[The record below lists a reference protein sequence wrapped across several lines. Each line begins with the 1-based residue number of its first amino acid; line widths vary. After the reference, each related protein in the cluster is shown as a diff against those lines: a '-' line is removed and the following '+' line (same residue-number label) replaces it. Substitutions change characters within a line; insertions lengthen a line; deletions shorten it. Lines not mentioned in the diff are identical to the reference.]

1 MSEASIDAP
10 LPLTPEEQAMPA
22 IKVNGVVIDQAAIRR
37 EAANHPAPD
46 AKLALEAAARALVVR
61 ELLEKEAQRLGVEAN
76 PQTDEKGRLETPEDS
91 RISALLEQEVST
103 PEIEEDHL
111 KRYYENNK
119 AKFRSEDLYEA
130 SHILLPARRSDK
142 EAHGTAVG
150 QAENLI
156 IELQDH
162 PERFSDLAREFSA
175 CPSAAT
181 GGSLGQITKGQT
193 VPEFETFLFN
203 LEEGQL
209 CPVPV
214 PTDYG
219 AHVVF
224 LERKIPGRQMPF
236 EMVREKIAEYLQV
249 ASWTQAVGQYIGLLT
264 AEAKIEGIDLQQGQS
279 PRAFR

>member
-1 MSEASIDAP
+1 MSETSIKAP
-10 LPLTPEEQAMPA
+10 QPMTPEEQAMPA
-22 IKVNGVVIDQAAIRR
+22 ITVNGVVIDPAAIRR

-61 ELLEKEAQRLGVEAN
+61 ELLIKEAQRLGVEAS
-76 PQTDEKGRLETPEDS
+76 PERDEKGRIETTEDS
-91 RISALLEQEVST
+91 QVTALLEKEIST
-103 PEIEEDHL
+103 PEIEESHL
-111 KRYYENNK
+111 QRYYENNQ

-130 SHILLPARRSDK
+130 SHILLPARPAEQD
-142 EAHGTAVG
+142 AYNAAVG

-156 IELQDH
+156 AELQAR
-162 PERFSDLAREFSA
+162 PERFADLAREFSA

-214 PTDYG
+214 RTSFG
-219 AHVVF
+219 AHVVL

-236 EMVREKIAEYLQV
+236 EMVREQIAEYLQI
-249 ASWTQAVGQYIGLLT
+249 ASWTQAVGQYISLLA
-264 AEAKIEGIDLQQGQS
+264 AEAKIEGLDLQEGRNT
-279 PRAFR
+279 RAFR